1 MARNGPRPGDYLPGP
16 GAKRKNQGGWA
27 RVFVAQRPLVLEPK
41 WPRVRYT
48 YHYPEDVV
56 THRHPML
63 VMDCETHTRYAPVR
77 SIYIWCSLF
86 GVNDFVYSILCILF
100 CVHYFVLDF
109 KNDRF
114 VIPFEY

>member
-27 RVFVAQRPLVLEPK
+27 LVFVTQRPLVLEPK

-56 THRHPML
+56 TRRHPML
-63 VMDCETHTRYAPVR
+63 VMDCETQTRYAPVR
-77 SIYIWCSLF
+77 STQPRHHTTNHHA
-86 GVNDFVYSILCILF
+86 VHAVYCAFLLE
-100 CVHYFVLDF
+100 VWQ
-109 KNDRF
+109 
-114 VIPFEY
+114 